1 MMRTLL
7 RRIDRFRRDHT
18 TAVSKWVYRQLGR
31 DKFLLDERIE
41 PEHTHRIL
49 VLRNNKRIGN
59 MYFMLPFLNALR
71 DAYPKAAIDLMV
83 IDAQQAAIFQ
93 HMGIDRVLV
102 SKFSF
107 YHLWHFAKLV
117 FECRKTVYDLV
128 LMPHS
133 SASDT
138 IIGALVHARNKVS
151 FWGPETVGVYRH
163 AFDIKPNRPHAAHT
177 ALTLLQA
184 LGHSSA
190 GTASHLMSFSD
201 EETLG
206 AQETVRQLK
215 GTGEL
220 CIAYF
225 RGARGNKII
234 SDPDWHR
241 IRQLFD
247 QAAAGSISWVEIL
260 SPDITT
266 PLINGTR
273 TFASDDLRQLAA
285 VLAATDLFI
294 CGDTGP
300 LHLAD
305 AAGAHCV
312 GLFTATSTEHYGCLG
327 QNTVNI
333 TDLSSID
340 PSVILNKLAP
350 SFRPV
355 GQHT

>member
-1 MMRTLL
+1 MRTLL
-7 RRIDRFRRDHT
+7 RRFDRFRRDNT
-18 TAVSKWVYRQLGR
+18 MGISRWVYRQLGR
-31 DKFLLDERIE
+31 DKFLIDERIA
-41 PEHTHRIL
+41 PEQTHRIL

-59 MYFMLPFLNALR
+59 MYFMLPFLHALR
-71 DAYPKAAIDLMV
+71 DAYPKAAIDFMV
-83 IDAQQAAIFQ
+83 IDEQQAAIFRY
-93 HMGIDRVLV
+93 MDIDNVLV

-107 YHLWHFAKLV
+107 YHLGHFAKLIL
-117 FECRKTVYDLV
+117 ECRKTVYDLV

-138 IIGALVHARNKVS
+138 IIGALIHGRNKVS

-163 AFDIKPNRPHAAHT
+163 AFDIVPHEPHAAHS

-184 LGHSSA
+184 LGHQDT
-190 GTASHLMSFSD
+190 GIASHLMSFSD
-201 EETLG
+201 EETLA
-206 AQETVRQLK
+206 AQQTVQQLK
-215 GTGEL
+215 GTAQL

-225 RGARGNKII
+225 RGARGNKVIT
-234 SDPDWHR
+234 DPDWHR

-247 QAAAGSISWVEIL
+247 QAVKGQISWVEIL
-260 SPDITT
+260 SPDITS
-266 PLINGTR
+266 PLVDGTR

-305 AAGAHCV
+305 AAGARCV

-327 QNTVNI
+327 QDSINI
-333 TDLSSID
+333 TDLSTLDAST
-340 PSVILNKLAP
+340 ILNQLVP
-350 SFRPV
+350 STGFV
-355 GQHT
+355 GQHS